1 MKKTYI
7 KPLCETI
14 AMDSNATL
22 LAGSGGNKVEPG
34 SEGGSTDIDAP
45 EYDNGEPP
53 ENAKYDWNYDIW
65 SDDY

>member
-1 MKKTYI
+1 
-7 KPLCETI
+7 
-14 AMDSNATL
+14 MDSNATL

-65 SDDY
+65 ADDY